1 MAEPRKMNNL
11 SLHAASRLRRQST
24 IVLAR
29 LHRLIAATGIAAIGI
44 GSIKIVAIGIAVFG
58 FVAAGG
64 ITSALAHQTKLSST
78 RLTMTDGEITAQIEL
93 NAIDLNVATGAEL
106 IGADGRVDSQQ
117 LTAQLEMVRAYVER
131 HVILSTDG
139 EDTCNAAW
147 ESVSPK
153 DDHVVLVRRWRCPGD
168 SSLFYR
174 VTLFHEIDPV
184 SRHMVSVDGDR
195 RFIGLLGV
203 KSPQMTLTHSVE
215 SRWQTAIKYV
225 ASGIEHIAIGYD
237 HIAFLLAVIVLG
249 RRFWP
254 LFKVVTAFTIAHS
267 ITLTLAVL
275 RIVELPS
282 NLVET
287 LIAASIVYVA
297 AENFFVRDI
306 RHRWWITF
314 AFGLVHGFGFASVLR
329 DYGLPQDAIGLALL
343 AFNVGVEIGQLLIV
357 VAAVIIWQLGFRVA
371 AGLGFQITG
380 QRERQVSLVISGA
393 VLIAGLFWLGQRL
406 LTS

>member
-1 MAEPRKMNNL
+1 MLRL
-11 SLHAASRLRRQST
+11 VSRRCDKYF
-24 IVLAR
+24 AR
-29 LHRLIAATGIAAIGI
+29 LNWLA
-44 GSIKIVAIGIAVFG
+44 VAIGTILACG
-58 FVAAGG
+58 M
-64 ITSALAHQTKLSST
+64 TDALAHQTKLSSS
-78 RLTMTDGEITAQIEL
+78 RLTITGGEIAAQIEL
-93 NAIDLNVATGAEL
+93 NAIDLNVATGATL
-106 IGADGRVDSQQ
+106 TGADGRVDPQQ
-117 LTAQLEMVRAYVER
+117 LSAQLKTLQGYVER
-131 HVILSTDG
+131 HVMLGADG
-139 EDTCNAAW
+139 ESPCDAVW
-147 ESVSPK
+147 ESVVPK
-153 DDHVVLVRRWRCPGD
+153 EDHVVLARHWRCPDD

-203 KSPQMTLTHSVE
+203 KSPQMTLTHSVA

-371 AGLGFQITG
+371 AGLGLPITG
-380 QRERQVSLVISGA
+380 QRERQVSLIVSGT
-393 VLIAGLFWLGQRL
+393 VLVAGLLWLGERL
-406 LTS
+406 LGS

>member
-1 MAEPRKMNNL
+1 ML
-11 SLHAASRLRRQST
+11 FF
-24 IVLAR
+24 
-29 LHRLIAATGIAAIGI
+29 G
-44 GSIKIVAIGIAVFG
+44 IVAACL
-58 FVAAGG
+58 A
-64 ITSALAHQTKLSST
+64 TDALAHQTKLSSS
-78 RLTMTDGEITAQIEL
+78 RLTMTGGDVAGQIEL
-93 NAIDLNVATGAEL
+93 NAIDLNVATGATL
-106 IGADGRVDSQQ
+106 TGTDGKVNAEQ
-117 LTAQLEMVRAYVER
+117 LSGQLAAVQAYVEQ
-131 HVILSTDG
+131 HVTLSAD
-139 EDTCNAAW
+139 EAPCDAQW
-147 ESVSPK
+147 ESAVPK
-153 DDHVVLVRRWRCPGD
+153 DDHVVLARRWQCPAD
-168 SSLFYR
+168 ATQVYR

-203 KSPQMTLTHSVE
+203 KTPQMVLVHSAA
-215 SRWQTAIKYV
+215 SKWQTVARYI

-275 RIVELPS
+275 DIVTLPS

-314 AFGLVHGFGFASVLR
+314 AFGLIHGFGFASVLR
-329 DYGLPQDAIGLALL
+329 DYGLPQDAVGLALFS
-343 AFNVGVEIGQLLIV
+343 FNVGVEIGQLLIV
-357 VAAVIIWQLGFRVA
+357 LAAIVIWQLGVRLA
-371 AGLGFQITG
+371 AALGVQVTEK
-380 QRERQVSLVISGA
+380 RERQVSLIISGA

-406 LTS
+406 LGG